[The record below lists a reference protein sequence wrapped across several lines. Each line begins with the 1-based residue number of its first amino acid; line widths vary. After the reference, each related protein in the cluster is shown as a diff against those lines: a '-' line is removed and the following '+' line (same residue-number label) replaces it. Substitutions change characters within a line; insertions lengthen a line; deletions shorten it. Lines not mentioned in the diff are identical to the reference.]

1 MPRLVADANIP
12 FAEEAFGRYGPVRV
26 LPGREITR
34 GELRD
39 AEVLLVRSV
48 TPVTVPLLADTPV
61 RFVASATAGTDHADI
76 QPLAARGIAF
86 AHAPGSNADSVVD
99 WVLAALLRLAVE
111 KGETLEDKTLG
122 VVGVGAVGGRLVP
135 RARALGMNVLRCDP
149 PRQRRGDDGPWWPL
163 AEVLAQSDIVTLH
176 TPLARTGA
184 DPTFHLLGGAELAT
198 MRDGAWLVNAARG
211 PVVDGEAL
219 LRMVT
224 ARGAG
229 ASHLA
234 AVALDVWEGE
244 PVPNTALAS
253 RVDLATPHIA
263 GYAYDSKIRG
273 TVMVEQAL
281 REWLAASGA
290 DLPPAWDPEAAL
302 APASPLVITAP
313 PAPADTPEAR
323 TAWLDALARQAYAI
337 REDDGRFRDAVVT
350 MPDPKRRGDAFT
362 ELRRSYPI
370 RREWSRYAVR
380 GAVPEPL
387 AEAVRVGLGMRD
399 EG

>member
-1 MPRLVADANIP
+1 MLRLLADANIP
-12 FAEEAFGRYGPVRV
+12 FAEEAFGRYGPVRA
-26 LPGREITR
+26 LPGRQITH

-39 AEVLLVRSV
+39 VDVLLVRSV
-48 TPVTVPLLADTPV
+48 TPVTVSLLADTPV
-61 RFVASATAGTDHADI
+61 RFVASATAGTDHVDI
-76 QPLAARGIAF
+76 QPLAERGIGF

-111 KGETLEDKTLG
+111 KGETLEGKTLG

-135 RARALGMNVLRCDP
+135 RASALGMHVLRCDP
-149 PRQRRGDDGPWWPL
+149 PRQRRGDDGPWSPL

-184 DPTFHLLGGAELAT
+184 DPTVHLLGEAELAA

-219 LRMVT
+219 LRTVA

-229 ASHLA
+229 SRLA

-253 RVDLATPHIA
+253 RVDLGTPHIA
-263 GYAYDSKIRG
+263 GYAYDGKVRG
-273 TVMVEQAL
+273 TVMVERAL
-281 REWLAASGA
+281 RDWLAASGA

-337 REDDGRFRDAVVT
+337 REDDRRFRDAVVT

-380 GAVPEPL
+380 GAIPEPL
-387 AEAVRVGLGMRD
+387 AEAVRSAWDAG
-399 EG
+399 